1 MSTDIAGRVA
11 VVTDS
16 TSELTAGNAVGARVV
31 PLHLH
36 FGDEQ
41 FTDGVEMSKEQF
53 WARLTAAEPGPHPST
68 SQPAAAAF
76 RDAYAELAEAGAAGI
91 VSIHISGKL
100 SGTLNAAQQG
110 AELLGAEIE
119 FAAIDSL
126 TTSWELGWA
135 AEAAAA
141 AAAEGAGIDAV
152 AAAARDSLARSH
164 LMLFVETLDHLLRG
178 GRIGRARHLAGKLLR
193 VRPLLELADG
203 EVTDAAKPRTRAKAI
218 DLLVRRIEAESP
230 QRVQIMHG
238 ACEADAETLAE
249 RVRAAGV
256 PDVDVALGSTI
267 LGAHT
272 GPGSLGAALLRGPS

>member
-16 TSELTAGNAVGARVV
+16 TSELANGAGSVRVV

-36 FGDEQ
+36 FGEEQ

-53 WARLTAAEPGPHPST
+53 WARLAAAEPGPHPST
-68 SQPAAAAF
+68 SQPSAAAF
-76 RDAYAELAEAGAAGI
+76 RDAYAELAAAGAAGI

-100 SGTLNAAQQG
+100 SGTLNAARQG

-119 FAAIDSL
+119 FAAVDSL
-126 TTSWELGWA
+126 STSWELGWA

-141 AAAEGAGIDAV
+141 AAAEGAEIGAV
-152 AAAARDSLARSH
+152 VEAAHDSLSRSH

-193 VRPLLELADG
+193 VRPLLELVDG
-203 EVTDAAKPRTRAKAI
+203 EVADAARPRTRAKAI

-230 QRVQIMHG
+230 QRVRIMHG
-238 ACEADAETLAE
+238 ACEADAEIVAE

-272 GPGSLGAALLRGPS
+272 GPGSLGAALLRGPA

>member
-16 TSELTAGNAVGARVV
+16 TSELAAGNAAGTRVV

-53 WARLTAAEPGPHPST
+53 WARLTASEPGPHPST
-68 SQPAAAAF
+68 SQPSAAAF
-76 RDAYAELAEAGAAGI
+76 RDAYAELTEAGAAGI

-100 SGTLNAAQQG
+100 SGTLNAARQG
-110 AELLGAEIE
+110 AELLDAEIE

-141 AAAEGAGIDAV
+141 TAAEGAGIEAV

-230 QRVQIMHG
+230 RRVRIMHG
-238 ACEADAETLAE
+238 ACETDAETLAE
-249 RVRAAGV
+249 RVRAAGI